1 MKWILRIIITILVLL
16 GIGIAFLYHLG
27 SKTKP
32 IYEGNI
38 GLSGLKESVDVYYD
52 STGIPHIEAK
62 NKHDLYMA
70 FGYVHAQD
78 RLFQMELLR
87 RAGKGR
93 LSEIIGGPMV
103 KVDKI
108 FHTIGLPEYAK
119 QSAALMEKQKG
130 SDSYSEIT
138 AYLEGINSFIREDKL
153 PPEFSIIGIPKEEFT
168 LEDMYAIT
176 GAMSFSFSQ
185 GQKTEPVVDFIAKNY
200 GNQHLKDIA
209 LWHDSNESSIPNFD
223 NRSPKDTS
231 KTFSQIGSGLM
242 NAAESLPFAPLE
254 GSNAWVVG
262 GSRTKSSKVLF
273 CNDTHIGYLAPQTWY
288 EAYLT
293 CPGFELYGHFMAAVP
308 YALVGRN
315 QDLSWGLTMLLN
327 DDMDFY
333 KEKIIGDSVMYK
345 GKMEALTYHD
355 VTIVVKDSASVQ
367 LHIPIT
373 PHGPIVNGAF
383 ESIESS
389 TEPISMCW
397 TYTKKEN
404 QAVDAFRGMNNA
416 HDMASFE
423 KEISKI
429 HAPGLS
435 LNYGDAK
442 GNIAWWACASLVIRP
457 EQVNP
462 WTLLDGASGQDDWL
476 GYYTFEQNPRNI
488 NPEEGFIYSANDWPS
503 HLRNTASSDSMGI
516 TDWYPGYY
524 KPQYRADRISKLLR
538 QSESWDMTSIQ
549 TVMNDITSDA
559 DSEVMRAFLGIVSDS
574 INISEHELYRQYFE
588 LFDWDGTYQRDM
600 YQPTFF
606 TKMLYHYLHETCA
619 DELGEEQ
626 FELFLTTHQVQR
638 AQNVLIKNRTS
649 PWWDDVT
656 TVDKKETRKDII
668 FKAFEKSITELRD
681 QFGSNPKIWN
691 WRKACQLEVKHPLG
705 EVALLRPIFNIGPE
719 PVDGSNETIQ
729 QSGFYLNGDGEYK
742 VFFGSQM
749 RIIVDFAHPDSAINI
764 TPCGNSG
771 HLFSEHYSDQYE
783 RYCNKQYRIQRMS
796 RNRFAGEKHLVLTP
810 VYPT

>member
-1 MKWILRIIITILVLL
+1 MKWILRIIIAILVIL
-16 GIGIAFLYHLG
+16 GIGVAFLYYKG
-27 SKTKP
+27 NKTKP
-32 IYEGNI
+32 VYEGNI
-38 GLSGLKESVDVYYD
+38 GISGLKESVDVYYD

-62 NKHDLYMA
+62 NKQDLYMA

-119 QSAALMEKQKG
+119 QSAAEMEKQKG
-130 SDSYSEIT
+130 TEIHDEIS
-138 AYLEGINSFIREDKL
+138 AYLKGINAFLREDKL

-168 LEDMYAIT
+168 MEDLYAIT

-200 GNQHLKDIA
+200 GNAHLKDIA
-209 LWHDSNESSIPNFD
+209 LWHDSGESSIPYHD
-223 NRSPKDTS
+223 IRITKDTS
-231 KTFSQIGSGLM
+231 NTFSEIGTGLL
-242 NAAESLPFAPLE
+242 NAAEALPFAPLE

-262 GSRTKSSKVLF
+262 GSKTKSSKVLF

-308 YALVGRN
+308 FALVGRN

-355 VTIVVKDSASVQ
+355 VTILVKDSASVQ

-373 PHGPIVNGAF
+373 PHGPVVNGAF
-383 ESIESS
+383 ESLQNS
-389 TEPISMCW
+389 TESISMCW
-397 TYTKKEN
+397 TYTKKKN
-404 QAVDAFRGMNNA
+404 QTVEAFRGMNNA
-416 HDMASFE
+416 HEMTSFE
-423 KEISKI
+423 SELSKI

-442 GNIAWWACASLVIRP
+442 GNIAWWACASLAIRP
-457 EQVNP
+457 KHVNS
-462 WTLLDGASGQDDWL
+462 WTLLDGSTGADDWM
-476 GYYTFEQNPRNI
+476 GYYSFKENPRNI
-488 NPEEGFIYSANDWPS
+488 NPEEGFIYSANDWPAYKS
-503 HLRNTASSDSMGI
+503 NPLGSDSVMI

-524 KPQYRADRISKLLR
+524 KPQYRADRISFLL
-538 QSESWDMTSIQ
+538 SEGNSWDMSSIQ
-549 TVMNDITSDA
+549 SVMNDIRSDA
-559 DSEVMRAFLGIVSDS
+559 DAQLMEDFYKILRDTIDFENDEV
-574 INISEHELYRQYFE
+574 YRQYVE

-600 YQPTFF
+600 SEPTFF
-606 TKMLYHYLHETCA
+606 TKMLYHYLHEACA
-619 DELGEEQ
+619 DELGDEQ
-626 FELFLTTHQVQR
+626 FKLFLTTHQVQR
-638 AQNVLIKNRTS
+638 AQSVLVKNKKS
-649 PWWDDVT
+649 PWWDNVMT
-656 TVDKKETRKDII
+656 TDKEESRKDII
-668 FKAFEKSITELRD
+668 VKAYEKSIAELKD
-681 QFGSNPKIWN
+681 QFGNNPKIWN

-729 QSGFYLNGDGEYK
+729 QSGFYLNGEGEYK

-796 RNRFAGEKHLVLTP
+796 RKRYAGEKHLILWP